1 MGVPFGPL
9 LMGLSAE
16 PFQKWS
22 GFCRVRGIES
32 KQICCKATL
41 ETGWFFYF
49 RRIPMT
55 NFERIKLMN
64 LEQMAAMFYIFAR
77 PFMEA
82 TGMSKEQ
89 KEEAAKNIRA
99 FLSAEEK

>member
-1 MGVPFGPL
+1 M
-9 LMGLSAE
+9 
-16 PFQKWS
+16 
-22 GFCRVRGIES
+22 
-32 KQICCKATL
+32 
-41 ETGWFFYF
+41 GWFFYF

-64 LEQMAAMFYIFAR
+64 LERMAAMFYIFAR

-99 FLSAEEK
+99 FLSAEAD